1 MKTFLEKILYI
12 LFISLIVS
20 ACSDEEVANWNGEV
34 EEGTP
39 VVLSLPYDV
48 SIPKVISRA
57 TAEEESKLYD
67 LTIFIFNEAGK
78 LKGYK
83 KIESGLAEN
92 GTTGSVT
99 IETTTGKSYLY
110 AVANTSTT
118 LYSAIGMPSTD
129 GEFANFTLDDL
140 KEMQFK
146 RNKGIDITDG
156 RFLMS
161 GMANNGELCELT
173 KSADGKGMI
182 SSPADADSK
191 IIKLRRIVSKIN
203 FRFKVDDEAKKT
215 FVVKRYDIYNIPQQG
230 YVIDRGVQEATSGIA
245 GNRYDA
251 VTNLQNFSQD
261 EKNLINVYLPENNE
275 SVNKNGES
283 VSQSERET
291 NSYAPNGDKSFTK
304 APDYAT
310 YIVVYGDFT
319 RTNADGRTDRYADV
333 NYTIHLGDF
342 NETNWNN
349 YDNERNCKYAY
360 TITIKDVD
368 NIVVE
373 AEKEGDPQPG
383 AEGIVI
389 DYTNGKNFLLDSH
402 YEDCVMQ
409 FKQSDIQKLIAGGK
423 GYIFQIETIDGLSE
437 SFTVNSATWDESV
450 LNNVDYKWV
459 TFAKGGTY
467 DDNNEKGGTPLS
479 YTETNGQTMYTVPE
493 LLKYLYSIADD
504 NSQWTDKGNTLTFT
518 CFVDEN
524 YYPDRKWSEY
534 TNVKPRI
541 LYIANNVNMSKDQH
555 SIHAEVA
562 YGVKQRTIQTF
573 YNRDKAENEDF
584 VAYGCETIDETT
596 PTPNQYQ
603 YDSNLEIS
611 SVWDGREAM
620 VKTVKAMFEGNW
632 QPVDDYSYNKHMA
645 VVACM
650 SRNRDLNKDGKI
662 TQDEVRWYL
671 PSYPQYS
678 GLWLGERS
686 IATEAALFTGST
698 SELSLTEGNKGYMHY
713 FTNTKNKE
721 VFWGE
726 EGSCFGNIRND
737 SYINYI
743 RCIRNLKSNDDGV
756 EPKETSLEANTVIIA
771 DKYYEYDPK
780 TRTFNLENMDSKALL
795 DNPQV
800 QEFGNHHERDNN
812 INAPYISFIVDTEN
826 LRNDVTIENVVTGK
840 VDCSKRRNADPG
852 NNWRVPNQR
861 ELSLMVLEQEHLKLQ
876 RNDPEGTFCRT
887 AFSNGPYR
895 YSYGYTTQLRL
906 YSLKGGNGGYPG
918 LKGWIRCVRDK
929 SNK

>member
-459 TFAKGGTY
+459 TFAEGGTY

-479 YTETNGQTMYTVPE
+479 YTATNGQTMYTVPE

-504 NSQWTDKGNTLTFT
+504 DSQWTNKDNTLTFT

-562 YGVKQRTIQTF
+562 YGVKQRAIQTF
-573 YNRDKAENEDF
+573 YNRDKANNEDF

-596 PTPNQYQ
+596 RTPAEYEKDYTFNS
-603 YDSNLEIS
+603 D
-611 SVWDGREAM
+611 WDGRIPMIKEVRA
-620 VKTVKAMFEGNW
+620 KGGDEWKWAYEENTVNRHLAAI
-632 QPVDDYSYNKHMA
+632 S
-645 VVACM
+645 CM

-662 TQDEVRWYL
+662 TEDEVRWYL
-671 PSYPQYS
+671 PSYSQYS
-678 GLWLGERS
+678 GLWLGEKS
-686 IATEAALFTGST
+686 IATEAALYTRST
-698 SELSLTEGNKGYMHY
+698 SELSLTGGTTGYMHY
-713 FTNTKNKE
+713 FTNTKDKE
-721 VFWGE
+721 TFWGE
-726 EGSCFGNIRND
+726 EGSCFGEET
-737 SYINYI
+737 YINYI
-743 RCIRNLKSNDDGV
+743 RCIRNLKSNSTGV
-756 EPKETSLEANTVIIA
+756 EPEGTSINDANLVDVIVA
-771 DKYYEYDPK
+771 DKYYEYDPT
-780 TRTFNLENMDSKALL
+780 TRTFNLENMDSKALR

-800 QEFGNHHERDNN
+800 GEFGYHHERDNN
-812 INAPYISFIVDTEN
+812 FNVPYISFIVDTED
-826 LRNDVTIENVVTGK
+826 LRDGVTLEKVVTGK
-840 VDCSKRRNADPG
+840 VDCSTRRKEEPG
-852 NNWRVPNQR
+852 KNWRVPNQR
-861 ELSLMVLEQEHLKLQ
+861 ELTLMVLEQEHLKLHRQ
-876 RNDPEGTFCRT
+876 ELQGTFCRT
-887 AFSNGPYR
+887 AFSNRLYR
-895 YSYGYTTQLRL
+895 YSYGYTTRLRL
-906 YSLKGGNGGYPG
+906 YSLQGGSGGS
-918 LKGWIRCVRDK
+918 LNLQGWIRCVRDK